1 MRRCVATFSKATV
14 FFGCVHHLVG
24 SSLLICVV
32 EDAIEVLLHI
42 SDSEPAQTVG
52 QQEESVFLSPT
63 VVPHSST
70 QNWSQHQY
78 GHSGSYPYTTEWSE
92 GTALSYPGTY
102 GFQSGYNS
110 QAHPPGRSVGGGAS
124 GYGDV
129 YPSRYVNSSG
139 GHTAYGYSE
148 QQLWSS
154 GVLGVGQ
161 QEVEASS
168 LLDTPSS
175 SGGSSVTSS
184 PLHTPQ
190 VPAVSYSKACTASPK
205 GTRHPPKAATTPPTK
220 TSKQSMNVKVCLC
233 CVWYVICIQIFI
245 AMLVRCNLSNL
256 VP

>member
-1 MRRCVATFSKATV
+1 MY
-14 FFGCVHHLVG
+14 HLVG

-32 EDAIEVLLHI
+32 EDAIEVLLQI

-70 QNWSQHQY
+70 QNWSQHLY
-78 GHSGSYPYTTEWSE
+78 GRSYPYTTECSE
-92 GTALSYPGTY
+92 GTAPSYPGTY
-102 GFQSGYNS
+102 GFQSGYSRYS

-139 GHTAYGYSE
+139 GHMAYGYSE

-154 GVLGVGQ
+154 GMLGVGQ

-175 SGGSSVTSS
+175 SGESSVTSS

-205 GTRHPPKAATTPPTK
+205 GTRRTPKAATTPPTK
-220 TSKQSMNVKVCLC
+220 TSKQSMNVKVYLRMLCLVC
-233 CVWYVICIQIFI
+233 DLHTDIHCYVV
-245 AMLVRCNLSNL
+245 AM
-256 VP
+256 